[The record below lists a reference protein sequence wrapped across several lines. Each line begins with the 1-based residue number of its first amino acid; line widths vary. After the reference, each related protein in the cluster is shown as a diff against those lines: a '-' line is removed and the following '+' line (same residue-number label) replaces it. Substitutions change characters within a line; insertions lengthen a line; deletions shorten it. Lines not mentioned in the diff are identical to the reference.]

1 MSGLRVFIVDDQASV
16 RRALGRLFSSLDY
29 AVAEFESA
37 DAFLA
42 SGMLDQP
49 GCVVLDLAMPG
60 MNGLALQQ
68 ALLDAGSDLPA
79 VFLSGAGSIAQTVQA
94 MQQGAIDFLTKPAD
108 DETLLA
114 AVQRAIAR
122 NASLRAARA
131 ERDAVL
137 ACLASLTARER
148 EVLDQVLTG
157 RLNKQ
162 IADALGTAEKTVKTH
177 RGKVMAKMGVRSV
190 AELVRLC
197 GRVEPDGTKVP

>member
-1 MSGLRVFIVDDQASV
+1 MSAARVFIVDDQASV

-29 AVAEFESA
+29 AIAEFDSA
-37 DAFLA
+37 DALLA

-68 ALLDAGSDLPA
+68 ALLAAGSDLPP

-108 DETLLA
+108 DQALLA

-122 NASLRAARA
+122 NAELRAARA
-131 ERDAVL
+131 EREAVQ

-197 GRVEPDGTKVP
+197 GRVGLGGTKVP